1 VRWKLLAGVPDD
13 EVKRLLAL
21 ARRRRF
27 GRNEVVFHY
36 DDPGDSLHLI
46 ARGRFA
52 IKIATR
58 LGEATMI
65 GVRGPGE
72 HFGEMALLGSGPR
85 RAATIVALEPGET
98 FAVQQA
104 EFERLRR
111 LQAGFDSIL
120 MRMLADEVRLLDERL
135 LESLY
140 CPAEKRLLRRLNEM
154 AAMYD
159 CGGAD
164 AVEVPLTQQQLA
176 ELTGAS
182 RATVSQILREEEERG
197 TIQRRRGRTVVLDRQ
212 QLARRAR

>member
-1 VRWKLLAGVPDD
+1 MRWKLLAGVPND
-13 EVKRLLAL
+13 EVQRLLSL

-27 GRNEVVFHY
+27 DRNEVVFHY

-46 ARGRFA
+46 VRGRFG

-58 LGEATMI
+58 LGETTMI
-65 GVRGPGE
+65 GVRGPGD

-85 RAATIVALEPGET
+85 RAATVVALEQAET
-98 FAVQQA
+98 FAVPQS

-111 LQAGFDSIL
+111 LQVGFDSIL
-120 MRMLADEVRLLDERL
+120 MRMLADDVRLLDERL

-140 CPAEKRLLRRLNEM
+140 TPADKRLLRRLNEM

-159 CGGAD
+159 GGGAD
-164 AVEVPLTQQQLA
+164 VVEIPLTQQQLA

-182 RATVSQILREEEERG
+182 RATVSQVLREEEQRG
-197 TIQRRRGRTVVLDRQ
+197 TIQRRRGRTVVLDRE

>member
-1 VRWKLLAGVPDD
+1 VRWKLLAGVPDA
-13 EVKRLLAL
+13 EVQRLLAL

-27 GRNEVVFHY
+27 GRNEVVFHH

-46 ARGRFA
+46 GSGRFA

-58 LGEATMI
+58 LGETTMI

-72 HFGEMALLGSGPR
+72 HFGEMALLSDGPR
-85 RAATIVALEPGET
+85 RAATVVALEPGET
-98 FAVQQA
+98 FAVRRA

-111 LQAGFDSIL
+111 DQAGFDTLL

-140 CPAEKRLLRRLNEM
+140 SPAEKRLLRRLQEM
-154 AAMYD
+154 AAVY
-159 CGGAD
+159 GGENGE
-164 AVEVPLTQQQLA
+164 VEIPLTQQQLA

-197 TIQRRRGRTVVLDRQ
+197 TIRRRRGRTVILDRE
-212 QLARRAR
+212 QLSRRAR